1 MGVAYAAT
9 GRCPSLSHPEL
20 VRRGDFGCYIG
31 GALYVL
37 YNPKD
42 MAPAVGCWDG
52 GKEPTGAK
60 GRWCAYNEA
69 VNCRR
74 ESGGG
79 ASVVPPEGSQVFVKS
94 FPACD
99 DDVLVAFTEVSR
111 AFDWNDLPRGLSVA
125 AERVDRDRDSFVLRV
140 DDDVEEIPDV
150 VLEAASRAC
159 EACRVLY
166 RGDKPGCPYAKSV

>member
-69 VNCRR
+69 VNWRR

-111 AFDWNDLPRGLSVA
+111 AFDWNDLPG
-125 AERVDRDRDSFVLRV
+125 
-140 DDDVEEIPDV
+140 
-150 VLEAASRAC
+150 
-159 EACRVLY
+159 ACRLP
-166 RGDKPGCPYAKSV
+166 RREWTATATRLSCEWTMTSKRSPT